1 MQMLKRKSGITLV
14 ALIITIIILLI
25 LAGVSLSFVFNWGI
39 LDKSQQAVNEYE
51 NAANTENKLLD
62 DINSYLE
69 NKLNE
74 IGAGS
79 SEDNEEPVLA
89 TIVSELKDGNYVRY
103 IDKNNI
109 ERDCV
114 VLYDANSNYGVQII
128 TMDTVEDVDLGNGT
142 ENIQWE
148 NETYFNKVVDNYNN
162 AINILNTRA
171 YEYKNDN
178 YSDDARCVGS
188 APNNKNSESN
198 EYFSSDL
205 YEYMIKYNGKF
216 KRTTNNHIVDYNKM
230 VSLDIVNI
238 KEDYWLASRYV
249 DWREEES
256 SIGIQNIGEDGNLF
270 GYNLCFFTPE
280 TYNANIGVRGLRPVF
295 YLKNE
300 IKIIDGDGSK
310 NNPYILEKF

>member
-25 LAGVSLSFVFNWGI
+25 LAGVSLSFVFNGGI

-205 YEYMIKYNGKF
+205 
-216 KRTTNNHIVDYNKM
+216 
-230 VSLDIVNI
+230 
-238 KEDYWLASRYV
+238 
-249 DWREEES
+249 
-256 SIGIQNIGEDGNLF
+256 
-270 GYNLCFFTPE
+270 
-280 TYNANIGVRGLRPVF
+280 
-295 YLKNE
+295 
-300 IKIIDGDGSK
+300 KIIH
-310 NNPYILEKF
+310 IF